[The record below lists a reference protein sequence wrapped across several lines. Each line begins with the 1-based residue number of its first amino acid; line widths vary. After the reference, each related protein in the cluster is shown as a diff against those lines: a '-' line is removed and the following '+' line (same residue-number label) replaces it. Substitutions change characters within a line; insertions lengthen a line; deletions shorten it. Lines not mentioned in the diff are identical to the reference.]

1 MTLFWI
7 AIALVVFSG
16 LLLIWIPHF
25 RQQHLLQTEAS
36 GVRKQTNLEVFAER
50 LANLKQEF
58 QQGQLEQQEFAAL
71 KQELEVSL
79 LQDIK
84 QVGDDSLDNQ
94 IQKKGLFWPSLMSIT
109 LLALSGYL
117 YQQLGAYQQLAIP
130 MQANDAHSA
139 MGPEMA
145 LGQRI
150 KLLEAEVQAQPDNS
164 QAWFTLGHAYI
175 TNNQYNQAI
184 AAFDKVMELVGV
196 QAELLGPKATA
207 LYYQADQTITAEAQ
221 VIIDKALALDPK
233 DPSTLLLVGM
243 DAFFKANYPQA
254 IDAWQLILSSDRS
267 DIDRGALI
275 NAIDAAKAQL
285 QAQSGPVAA
294 KELAI
299 SVSLAPQLTDNI
311 SGTETLYVF
320 VRTQTEPKT
329 PLLLTKLTEVSF
341 PVTVT
346 LDARH
351 AINEQLNM
359 NGLDVVEIVVLLS
372 KNASLKPQ
380 AGDIQAKLAN
390 GSFSK
395 PNELVLDTLLE

>member
-50 LANLKQEF
+50 LANLEQEF

-207 LYYQADQTITAEAQ
+207 LYYQADQTITAETQ

-285 QAQSGPVAA
+285 HLGPIVPDAL
-294 KELAI
+294 K
-299 SVSLAPQLTDNI
+299 VTVTLAPQLADKLTGTD
-311 SGTETLYVF
+311 TLYVF
-320 VRTQTEPKT
+320 ARSQTQPKT
-329 PLLLTKLTEVSF
+329 PLLLTKLTKVSF
-341 PVTVT
+341 PLSVT
-346 LDARH
+346 LDASH
-351 AINEQLNM
+351 AINEQVNTT
-359 NGLDVVEIVVLLS
+359 GLESVEIVVLLS
-372 KNASLKPQ
+372 KGGSLKPQ
-380 AGDIQAKLAN
+380 TGDIQAKLAN
-390 GSFSK
+390 GSF
-395 PNELVLDTLLE
+395 NQLNQLVLETELK